1 MHESRMG
8 PFYPDF
14 QPEQLN
20 NTPSIRHGMTREEE
34 NSKRKEGVNFIINC
48 GHQLRL
54 PYNAIC
60 TAAVYF
66 HKFYVRRSFKVHMHY
81 DIAAACLYLAAK
93 AEETRKRCA
102 AVVETCYYVKYEKKA
117 PNPRTHQAEHSAL
130 VERVLDKELI
140 LLQTIEFNFQVS
152 LPQIFLPV
160 IFDWFKEHYSKLSEA
175 KVRKCFQIAWFY
187 LGDFFKLPAVLFH
200 PPQYLALICVELGIR
215 HEALASSSDSSSF
228 NPSVFWYKTFA
239 KELSV
244 EDFEKL
250 LHELLTVV
258 DFQDLKMKE
267 DLKRRRKGSSK

>member
-1 MHESRMG
+1 MG

-14 QPEQLN
+14 QPNQLL
-20 NTPSIRHGMTREEE
+20 NTPSIRHGMTKEEE
-34 NSKRKEGVNFIINC
+34 NSKRKQGIEFIMNC

-66 HKFYVRRSFKVHMHY
+66 HKFYIRRSFKVHLHY

-102 AVVETCYYVKYEKKA
+102 AVVETCYYVRHEKKA
-117 PNPRTHQAEHSAL
+117 PSPRTSPAEHSAL

-152 LPQIFLPV
+152 LPHIYLPV
-160 IFDWFKEHYSKLSEA
+160 IFDWFKGHYT
-175 KVRKCFQIAWFY
+175 KVPEPRIRKCFQIAWFY
-187 LGDFFKLPAVLFH
+187 IGDFFKLPVVIFH
-200 PPQYLALICVELGIR
+200 PPQWLALVCVELGIR
-215 HEALASSSDSSSF
+215 HETLAATTGDISL

-244 EDFEKL
+244 EEFEKL
-250 LHELLTVV
+250 LSELLNVV
-258 DFQDLKMKE
+258 EFQDLKMKE
-267 DLKRRRKGSSK
+267 SLKRRRKGSSK